1 MGNSLR
7 DGNIERMGLVRVTFN
22 AASVA
27 AATSAEQSITVPG
40 LQVGDYVDIN
50 KEAFNAGL
58 GIIDAR
64 VSAANTLT
72 VTYMNAT
79 AGAIDPASQTLLLL
93 WMRSDESDPAVLPA
107 SVAI

>member
-27 AATSAEQSITVPG
+27 ANTTAEQAVTVAG
-40 LQVGDYVDIN
+40 IKLGDYVDIN
-50 KEAFNAGL
+50 KESFNAGL
-58 GIIDAR
+58 AVVDAR
-64 VSAANTLT
+64 VSADNTITLT
-72 VTYMNAT
+72 YANLT
-79 AGAIDPASQTLLLL
+79 ASGIDAAAQTLLIL
-93 WMRSDESDPAVLPA
+93 WMRSDESDPAVLPG